1 MRLVSYAQEGLVRPG
16 FVIEGSVFDARA
28 VLRARDSD
36 IAHDDDLTMPVLLAA
51 FAGRLHELAVLLE
64 DVQDLDDAR
73 VGGIPYV
80 HLVPPVPNPGKVLC
94 VGLNY
99 NDHLTETGR
108 ALPSHPDI
116 FAKFASTLIGP
127 GDAIRVSDVTDNLDF
142 EGELAV
148 VVGSPA
154 HHVDPSQAL
163 NAVAGLMVLNDITA
177 RDLQYRGTQWIP
189 GKCVDDSTP
198 CGPWIVT
205 LDEIPDP
212 QDLNLTTWV
221 NDQVVQHSN
230 TRYMI
235 FPIAEIVS
243 YISGFLTLQPGD
255 VIATGTP
262 AGIGAKRE
270 PPMWL
275 RPGDHVRVEIE
286 QVGSLSNA
294 IR

>member
-1 MRLVSYAQEGLVRPG
+1 MRLVSYEQDGRLLPG
-16 FVIEGSVFDARA
+16 FVIEGSVFDAQALLQRRGVELGA
-28 VLRARDSD
+28 GE
-36 IAHDDDLTMPVLLAA
+36 LTMPSLLAA
-51 FAGRLHELAVLLE
+51 FAGRLPSLASILE
-64 DVQDLDDAR
+64 NPHDVADAR
-73 VGGIPYV
+73 VGGTPYV
-80 HLVPPVPNPGKVLC
+80 RLGPPVPNPGKVLC

-127 GDAIRVSDVTDNLDF
+127 SDDIRLAEVTDNLDF

-148 VVGSPA
+148 VIGKSVRNAGPGA
-154 HHVDPSQAL
+154 AL
-163 NAVAGLMVLNDITA
+163 DAVAGLMVLNDVTA

>member
-1 MRLVSYAQEGLVRPG
+1 MRLVSYEQEGRVRPG
-16 FVIEGSVFDARA
+16 FVVDGTVFDAQT
-28 VLRARDSD
+28 LLSARGVAPEASE
-36 IAHDDDLTMPVLLAA
+36 LSMPTLLAA
-51 FAGRLHELAVLLE
+51 FAGRLPELATHLK
-64 DVQDLDDAR
+64 DAQEIADAY
-73 VGGIPYV
+73 VGGIAGV

-127 GDAIRVSDVTDNLDF
+127 RDAIQLSEVTDNLDF

-148 VVGSPA
+148 VIGKPA
-154 HHVDPSQAL
+154 RNLDQSEAL
-163 NAVAGLMVLNDITA
+163 GAVAGLMVLNDVTA

-189 GKCVDDSTP
+189 GKCVDASTP

-212 QDLNLTTWV
+212 QSLDLTTWV
-221 NDQVVQHSN
+221 NDDVVQHSN
-230 TRYMI
+230 TTYMI

-243 YISGFLTLQPGD
+243 YISTFLTLQPGD

-262 AGIGAKRE
+262 AGIGAKRQ
-270 PPMWL
+270 PPLWL
-275 RPGDHVRVEIE
+275 RPGDEVRVEIE